1 MLTVLHWLGGHAAW
15 LLFGGVSTG
24 LLLPGLAA
32 LAWPLVLPIT
42 FLLLVVSVA
51 RLDMGVALDHAK
63 RPLTPLMVVAAQLV
77 LAPLI
82 VAGITG
88 FLPLPP
94 SLALALILTATTTPL
109 LSSPAFC
116 LLLGLEGELALI
128 VLIGAIVAVPFTMPL
143 LALSLL
149 GVEIS
154 LAPLQ
159 FMGRLVLFVGA
170 GFAVAALLRWR
181 IGATR
186 LKLHA
191 QALDGVN
198 VVLLVLFAVG
208 VMHGVTARFL
218 AEPAQVGLFVAAAF
232 LFNLA
237 LQALGALL
245 FLPAGRRAALTVGFL
260 FGYRNMPLP
269 LVVMGAA
276 APSDFALYV
285 ALAQLPMY
293 MLPAVMLPLYRRL
306 LGRGNRRYEH
316 GASGRKTTK
325 K

>member
-1 MLTVLHWLGGHAAW
+1 MLIALHWLGGHAAW
-15 LLFGGVSTG
+15 LLFAGVTTG

-42 FLLLVVSVA
+42 FLLLVVSVV
-51 RLDMGVALDHAK
+51 RLDIGIALDHAR
-63 RPLTPLMVVAAQLV
+63 RPLKPLLVVGAQLV

-82 VAGITG
+82 VAGITN

-94 SLALALILTATTTPL
+94 TLTLSLILTATTTPL

-128 VLIGAIVAVPFTMPL
+128 VLMGALIAVPFTMPP

-149 GVEIS
+149 GLEIALS
-154 LAPLQ
+154 PLQ
-159 FMGRLVLFVGA
+159 FMGRLALFVGA
-170 GFAVAALLRWR
+170 GFAVAVLLRRW

-186 LKLHA
+186 LKIHA

-198 VVLLVLFAVG
+198 VMLLVLFAVG
-208 VMHGVTARFL
+208 VMNGVTAKFL
-218 AEPAQVGLFVAAAF
+218 ADPAHVGLFIVAAF

-237 LQALGALL
+237 MQALGVLL

-276 APSDFALYV
+276 APADFALYV

-306 LGRGNRRYEH
+306 LRR
-316 GASGRKTTK
+316 
-325 K
+325 

>member
-1 MLTVLHWLGGHAAW
+1 MLTALHWLGGHAAW
-15 LLFGGVSTG
+15 LLFTGVTAG

-42 FLLLVVSVA
+42 FLLLVVSVM
-51 RLDMGVALDHAK
+51 RLDIGVALGHAR
-63 RPLTPLMVVAAQLV
+63 RPLTPLMVVAQLV
-77 LAPLI
+77 LAPLA
-82 VAGITG
+82 VAGAVG
-88 FLPLPP
+88 LLPLPP
-94 SLALALILTATTTPL
+94 GLALSLILTATTTPL

-128 VLIGAIVAVPFTMPL
+128 VLIGATIAVPFTMPP

-149 GVEIS
+149 GVEIA
-154 LAPLQ
+154 LGPLQ
-159 FMGRLVLFVGA
+159 FMGRLALFVAA
-170 GFAVAALLRWR
+170 GFAAAALLRWR
-181 IGATR
+181 IGAER

-191 QALDGVN
+191 RALDGVN

-208 VMHGVTARFL
+208 VMNGVTARFV
-218 AEPAQVGLFVAAAF
+218 ADPAHVGLFIAAAF

-237 LQALGALL
+237 MQAFGALL
-245 FLPAGRRAALTVGFL
+245 FLPAGRKAALTVGFL

-276 APSDFALYV
+276 APAEFALYV

-316 GASGRKTTK
+316 GAPGGDATEK
-325 K
+325 